1 MSRKEA
7 GKAVAVTYEEF
18 QRHEEERR
26 RGGGPRQEP
35 NWLCRQARSV
45 LETRMDAHSS
55 SPIELCN
62 LFNHKA
68 EGKRLQSLFDRVV
81 NNTGVDANK
90 AAVYVLAHYKLG
102 LV

>member
-7 GKAVAVTYEEF
+7 GKAIAVTYEEF
-18 QRHEEERR
+18 QRQEAERR

-35 NWLCRQARSV
+35 NWLCRQARGV
-45 LETRMDAHSS
+45 LETRMDAHNTTE
-55 SPIELCN
+55 IELSN

-68 EGKRLQSLFDRVV
+68 EGKRLQGLFDRVV
-81 NNTGVDANK
+81 NGSGQDANK